1 MLGVLATS
9 LFEASRAVI
18 FSEVPR
24 NEDWRLA
31 EARRREGTAPER
43 ALEAGLSSP
52 EPQPG
57 RSCYRPRDPSR
68 R

>member
-1 MLGVLATS
+1 MFGVLATS
-9 LFEASRAVI
+9 LFEASRAAA

-31 EARRREGTAPER
+31 EARRREGTSPEW

-52 EPQPG
+52 EPRPEP
-57 RSCYRPRDPSR
+57 SCYRRHDPSR
-68 R
+68 P